1 MYAVSVRQEHERR
14 AVTAAISAAKRSDIA
29 RDTRAAAKRNG
40 TTTSLGARLYPVL
53 RLARAP
59 FSLSR
64 SVMKSILVPIDCSNA
79 TPRVLDLARQMARA
93 LSAEIHLL
101 HVREMLPAM
110 PPSVVGYGVA
120 GMAEL
125 MPMSS
130 NPIPVLDPMPQPAP
144 VNESDKTKLNEWQ
157 KQIAQD
163 GVKATLSEPTGP
175 IVEEILREADAIN
188 ADLIV
193 MGRHGHG
200 AMYNLLVGSVTE
212 GVLKRSARP
221 VLLVPSPKS

>member
-1 MYAVSVRQEHERR
+1 
-14 AVTAAISAAKRSDIA
+14 
-29 RDTRAAAKRNG
+29 
-40 TTTSLGARLYPVL
+40 
-53 RLARAP
+53 
-59 FSLSR
+59 
-64 SVMKSILVPIDCSNA
+64 MKSILVPIDCSNA
-79 TPRVLDLARQMARA
+79 TPRVLGLARQMARA
-93 LSAEIHLL
+93 LSAEIHLV

-110 PPSVVGYGVA
+110 PPGVVGYGVA

-157 KQIAQD
+157 KQIVQD